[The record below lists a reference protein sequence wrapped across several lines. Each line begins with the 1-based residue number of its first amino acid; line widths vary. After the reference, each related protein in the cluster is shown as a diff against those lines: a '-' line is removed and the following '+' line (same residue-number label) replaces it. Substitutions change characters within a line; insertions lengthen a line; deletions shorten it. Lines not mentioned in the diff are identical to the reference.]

1 MPLFTSVKFSD
12 EPWLH
17 LSCHVLGVRREDGV
31 GGGERCKALSGRAGS
46 QKIQIPAGQRVKA
59 AQPRVCLLFQVT
71 FSDHNT

>member
-1 MPLFTSVKFSD
+1 MAASQ
-12 EPWLH
+12 
-17 LSCHVLGVRREDGV
+17 LSRPRGEEGGWG

-59 AQPRVCLLFQVT
+59 AQPHVCLLFQVT

>member
-1 MPLFTSVKFSD
+1 MG
-12 EPWLH
+12 W
-17 LSCHVLGVRREDGV
+17 
-31 GGGERCKALSGRAGS
+31 GGGCCKALSGRAGS